1 MRKMSKDQPNPTT
14 RISSIVLLI
23 ILLTLAFSFTALVLA
38 LNIFASDSVT
48 AGWLI
53 LIGFVGVGISTY
65 WLFQLR
71 RRVTRMKIELPP
83 ITTTIECKKCGFK
96 KVREFQRGDYIF
108 KEGESDQ
115 CQKCNEKMMIT
126 AIYREVKEQEKEKFR
141 F

>member
-1 MRKMSKDQPNPTT
+1 MKKMSKDQPNPAT

-38 LNIFASDSVT
+38 LNIFASDQIT

-65 WLFQLR
+65 WLLQLR

-108 KEGESDQ
+108 KEGDQ
-115 CQKCNEKMMIT
+115 CQKCNEKMLIT
-126 AIYREVKEQEKEKFR
+126 AIYREVKETEKERFR

>member
-1 MRKMSKDQPNPTT
+1 MRKMSKEQTNPAA

-38 LNIFASDSVT
+38 LNIYATDEIT

-65 WLFQLR
+65 WLLQLR
-71 RRVTRMKIELPP
+71 RRVTKLKIELPP
-83 ITTTIECKKCGFK
+83 ITTTIECRKCGFK

-108 KEGESDQ
+108 KEGDQ
-115 CQKCNEKMMIT
+115 CQKCNEKMLIT
-126 AIYREVKEQEKEKFR
+126 AIYREVKETEKERSR